1 MDSFSYLFAAYTAIW
16 VVLFA
21 YVLGLQRREK
31 RLWQEVELL
40 RQKLDQ
46 ESGGA
51 PS

>member
-21 YVLGLQRREK
+21 YVLRLQRREK
-31 RLWQEVELL
+31 SLWQEIELL